1 MRIILASAS
10 KQRQDIFN
18 MIGLKYDVI
27 TSDVPEESNQT
38 EPDKYVE
45 ELSLNK
51 AKSVKKQIKDK
62 AIIISADTI
71 IYSNNKIY
79 EKPKSK
85 EEAYSNLKEL
95 SNNKCTAYTGI
106 TLMDLYKE
114 KVICS
119 SSKVNV
125 YFNEIRDE
133 EAEWYVNNEEKI
145 FKCCGFVP
153 LGKAALFIN
162 KIEGDY
168 NTLLG
173 ISPSIVYNKL
183 KELGY
188 SVNDL
193 GFEKSLP
200 FIKMIRKYMN

>member
-106 TLMDLYKE
+106 TLIDLYKE
-114 KVICS
+114 KIICS

-125 YFNEIRDE
+125 YFNEIKDE

-193 GFEKSLP
+193 AFEKSSP
-200 FIKMIRKYMN
+200 

>member
-27 TSDVPEESNQT
+27 ISDVPEESNQT

-45 ELSLNK
+45 ELSLTK

-106 TLMDLYKE
+106 TLIDLYKE

-125 YFNEIRDE
+125 YFNEIKDE

-193 GFEKSLP
+193 AFEKSSP
-200 FIKMIRKYMN
+200 

>member
-125 YFNEIRDE
+125 YFNEIKDE
-133 EAEWYVNNEEKI
+133 EIEWYVNNEEKI

-153 LGKAALFIN
+153 LGKASVFIN

-188 SVNDL
+188 SFNDL
-193 GFEKSLP
+193 NFEESLS
-200 FIKMIRKYMN
+200 

>member
-62 AIIISADTI
+62 AIIISSDNI

-106 TLMDLYKE
+106 TLIDLYKE

-125 YFNEIRDE
+125 YFNEIKDE

-193 GFEKSLP
+193 WFEKSLS
-200 FIKMIRKYMN
+200 

>member
-125 YFNEIRDE
+125 YFNEIQDE

-193 GFEKSLP
+193 WFEKSLS
-200 FIKMIRKYMN
+200 

>member
-51 AKSVKKQIKDK
+51 AKSVEKQIKDK

-106 TLMDLYKE
+106 TLIDLYKE

-125 YFNEIRDE
+125 YFNEIKDE

-173 ISPSIVYNKL
+173 ISPGIVYNKL

-188 SVNDL
+188 SFND
-193 GFEKSLP
+193 FSLLSH
-200 FIKMIRKYMN
+200 FIGI

>member
-1 MRIILASAS
+1 MRIILTSAS

-51 AKSVKKQIKDK
+51 AKSVKKKIKDK

-106 TLMDLYKE
+106 TLIDLYKE

-125 YFNEIRDE
+125 YFNEIKDE

-193 GFEKSLP
+193 WFEKSLS
-200 FIKMIRKYMN
+200 

>member
-1 MRIILASAS
+1 MRIILASTS

-51 AKSVKKQIKDK
+51 AKSVKKKIKDK

-106 TLMDLYKE
+106 TLIDLYKE

-125 YFNEIRDE
+125 YFNEIKDE

-153 LGKAALFIN
+153 LGKAAVFIN

-188 SVNDL
+188 SFNDL
-193 GFEKSLP
+193 NFEESLS
-200 FIKMIRKYMN
+200 

>member
-27 TSDVPEESNQT
+27 ISDVPEESNQT

-106 TLMDLYKE
+106 TLSDLYKE

-125 YFNEIRDE
+125 YFNEIKDE

-153 LGKAALFIN
+153 LGKAAVFIN

-188 SVNDL
+188 SFNDL
-193 GFEKSLP
+193 NFEESLS
-200 FIKMIRKYMN
+200 

>member
-10 KQRQDIFN
+10 KQRQDIF
-18 MIGLKYDVI
+18 DVI

-125 YFNEIRDE
+125 YFNEIKDE

-153 LGKAALFIN
+153 LGKASVFIN

-173 ISPSIVYNKL
+173 ISPSIVYNKF

-188 SVNDL
+188 SFNDL
-193 GFEKSLP
+193 NFEESLS
-200 FIKMIRKYMN
+200 

>member
-106 TLMDLYKE
+106 TLIDLYKE

-125 YFNEIRDE
+125 YFNEIKDE

-188 SVNDL
+188 SFNDL
-193 GFEKSLP
+193 NFEESLS
-200 FIKMIRKYMN
+200 

>member
-106 TLMDLYKE
+106 TLIDLYKE

-125 YFNEIRDE
+125 YFNEIKDE
-133 EAEWYVNNEEKI
+133 EAEWYVNNEKKI

-193 GFEKSLP
+193 AFEKSSP
-200 FIKMIRKYMN
+200 

>member
-27 TSDVPEESNQT
+27 TSDVPEESNKI

-106 TLMDLYKE
+106 TLIDLYKE

-125 YFNEIRDE
+125 YFNEIKDE

-193 GFEKSLP
+193 GFEKSLS
-200 FIKMIRKYMN
+200 

>member
-106 TLMDLYKE
+106 TLIDLYKE

-125 YFNEIRDE
+125 YFNEIKDE

-153 LGKAALFIN
+153 LGKASVFIN

-193 GFEKSLP
+193 WFEKSLS
-200 FIKMIRKYMN
+200 

>member
-51 AKSVKKQIKDK
+51 AKYVKKQIKDK

-106 TLMDLYKE
+106 TLIDLYKE

-125 YFNEIRDE
+125 YFNEIKDE

-173 ISPSIVYNKL
+173 ISPGIVYNKL

-188 SVNDL
+188 SFNDL
-193 GFEKSLP
+193 NFEESLS
-200 FIKMIRKYMN
+200 

>member
-79 EKPKSK
+79 EKPKRK

-106 TLMDLYKE
+106 TLIDLYKE

-125 YFNEIRDE
+125 YFNEIKDE

-162 KIEGDY
+162 RIEGDY

-188 SVNDL
+188 SFNDL
-193 GFEKSLP
+193 NFEESLS
-200 FIKMIRKYMN
+200 

>member
-18 MIGLKYDVI
+18 MIVLKYDVI
-27 TSDVPEESNQT
+27 TSDVPEESNKI

-106 TLMDLYKE
+106 TLIDLYKE

-125 YFNEIRDE
+125 YFNEIKDE

-193 GFEKSLP
+193 GVEKSLS
-200 FIKMIRKYMN
+200 

>member
-106 TLMDLYKE
+106 TLIDLYKE

-125 YFNEIRDE
+125 YFNEIKDE
-133 EAEWYVNNEEKI
+133 EAKWYVNNEEKI

-188 SVNDL
+188 SFNDL
-193 GFEKSLP
+193 NFEESLS
-200 FIKMIRKYMN
+200 

>member
-51 AKSVKKQIKDK
+51 AKSVEKQIKDK

-71 IYSNNKIY
+71 IYNNNKIY

-106 TLMDLYKE
+106 TLIDLYKE

-125 YFNEIRDE
+125 YFNEIKDE

-193 GFEKSLP
+193 GFEKSLS
-200 FIKMIRKYMN
+200 

>member
-1 MRIILASAS
+1 MRIILASTS

-106 TLMDLYKE
+106 TLIDLYKE

-125 YFNEIRDE
+125 YFNEIKDE

-162 KIEGDY
+162 RIEGDY

-193 GFEKSLP
+193 WFEKSLS
-200 FIKMIRKYMN
+200 

>member
-51 AKSVKKQIKDK
+51 AKSVKKKIKDK

-125 YFNEIRDE
+125 YFNEIKDE

-193 GFEKSLP
+193 WFEKSLS
-200 FIKMIRKYMN
+200 

>member
-27 TSDVPEESNQT
+27 ISDVPEESNQT

-62 AIIISADTI
+62 AMIISADTI

-106 TLMDLYKE
+106 TLIDLYKE

-125 YFNEIRDE
+125 YFNEIKDE

-193 GFEKSLP
+193 AFEKSSP
-200 FIKMIRKYMN
+200 

>member
-106 TLMDLYKE
+106 TLIDLYKE

-125 YFNEIRDE
+125 YFNEIKDE

-162 KIEGDY
+162 RIEGDY

-188 SVNDL
+188 SFNDL
-193 GFEKSLP
+193 NFEESLS
-200 FIKMIRKYMN
+200 

>member
-27 TSDVPEESNQT
+27 ISDVPEESNQT

-51 AKSVKKQIKDK
+51 AKSVKKRIKDK

-106 TLMDLYKE
+106 TLIDLYKE

-125 YFNEIRDE
+125 YFNEIKDE

-193 GFEKSLP
+193 GFKKSLS
-200 FIKMIRKYMN
+200 

>member
-27 TSDVPEESNQT
+27 ISDVPEESNQT

-106 TLMDLYKE
+106 TLIDLYKE

-125 YFNEIRDE
+125 YFNEIKDE

-188 SVNDL
+188 SFNDL
-193 GFEKSLP
+193 NFKKSLS
-200 FIKMIRKYMN
+200 

>member
-51 AKSVKKQIKDK
+51 AKSVEKQIKDK

-106 TLMDLYKE
+106 TLIDLYKE

-125 YFNEIRDE
+125 YFNDIKDE

-173 ISPSIVYNKL
+173 ISPGIVYNKL

-188 SVNDL
+188 SFNDL
-193 GFEKSLP
+193 NFEESLS
-200 FIKMIRKYMN
+200 

>member
-1 MRIILASAS
+1 MRIILASSS

-27 TSDVPEESNQT
+27 ISNEPEECNQT
-38 EPDKYVE
+38 SPNKYVE

-51 AKSVKKQIKDK
+51 AKNVKKQINSK

-85 EEAYSNLKEL
+85 NEAYLNLKEL

-106 TLMDLYKE
+106 TLIDLYKE
-114 KVICS
+114 KIICS
-119 SSKVNV
+119 SSKVDV
-125 YFNEIRDE
+125 YFNEVKDE
-133 EAEWYVNNEEKI
+133 EIEWYVNNEEKI
-145 FKCCGFVP
+145 FNCCGFVP
-153 LGKAALFIN
+153 LGKASLFIE

-173 ISPSIVYNKL
+173 ISPSMVYNKL

-188 SVNDL
+188 SVTDFN
-193 GFEKSLP
+193 FEK
-200 FIKMIRKYMN
+200 RK

>member
-27 TSDVPEESNQT
+27 ISDVPEESNQT

-106 TLMDLYKE
+106 TLIDLYKE

-125 YFNEIRDE
+125 YFNEIKDE

-173 ISPSIVYNKL
+173 ISPGIVYNKL

-188 SVNDL
+188 SFNDL
-193 GFEKSLP
+193 NFEESLS
-200 FIKMIRKYMN
+200 

>member
-125 YFNEIRDE
+125 YFNEIKDE

-188 SVNDL
+188 SFNDL
-193 GFEKSLP
+193 NFEESLS
-200 FIKMIRKYMN
+200 

>member
-106 TLMDLYKE
+106 TLIDLYKE

-125 YFNEIRDE
+125 YFNEIKDE

-188 SVNDL
+188 SVNDIKKK
-193 GFEKSLP
+193 KSLS
-200 FIKMIRKYMN
+200 

>member
-106 TLMDLYKE
+106 TLIDLYKE
-114 KVICS
+114 KIICS

-125 YFNEIRDE
+125 YFNEIKDE

-153 LGKAALFIN
+153 LGKAAVFIN

-188 SVNDL
+188 SFYDL
-193 GFEKSLP
+193 NFEESLS
-200 FIKMIRKYMN
+200 

>member
-125 YFNEIRDE
+125 YFNEIKDE
-133 EAEWYVNNEEKI
+133 EAEWYLNNEEKI

-153 LGKAALFIN
+153 LGKASVFIN

-188 SVNDL
+188 SFNDL
-193 GFEKSLP
+193 NFEESLS
-200 FIKMIRKYMN
+200 

>member
-125 YFNEIRDE
+125 YFNEIKDE

-173 ISPSIVYNKL
+173 ISLSIVYNKL

-193 GFEKSLP
+193 AFEKSSP
-200 FIKMIRKYMN
+200 

>member
-106 TLMDLYKE
+106 TLIDLYKE
-114 KVICS
+114 KLICS

-125 YFNEIRDE
+125 YFNEIKDE

-153 LGKAALFIN
+153 LGKAAVFIN

-193 GFEKSLP
+193 AFEKSSP
-200 FIKMIRKYMN
+200 

>member
-106 TLMDLYKE
+106 TLIDLYKE

-125 YFNEIRDE
+125 YFNEIKDE

-162 KIEGDY
+162 RIEGDY

-183 KELGY
+183 KKLGY
-188 SVNDL
+188 SFNDFD
-193 GFEKSLP
+193 FEKSLS
-200 FIKMIRKYMN
+200 

>member
-106 TLMDLYKE
+106 TLIDLYKE

-125 YFNEIRDE
+125 YFNEIKDE
-133 EAEWYVNNEEKI
+133 EAKWYVNNEEKI

-193 GFEKSLP
+193 GFKKSLS
-200 FIKMIRKYMN
+200 

>member
-106 TLMDLYKE
+106 TLIDLYKE
-114 KVICS
+114 KIICS

-125 YFNEIRDE
+125 YFNEIKDE

-188 SVNDL
+188 SFNDFD
-193 GFEKSLP
+193 FEKSLS
-200 FIKMIRKYMN
+200 